1 MLFSGGAFFLYVTA
15 SLFACTL
22 LVSACT
28 LATSR
33 SWFHLWSWRATRPCG
48 LRQSAS
54 TKYES
59 PSARIQSWRC
69 APRAWVHRQKHC
81 GSVTLLRFCVVT
93 GKATIFR
100 IFFIYS
106 FSLHYCCQS
115 AMIIETK
122 SRCLGVKPF
131 VDLCL
136 CVDWRLQ
143 RLRLGLFDK
152 SSPWFQLNSINM
164 KM

>member
-33 SWFHLWSWRATRPCG
+33 SWFHLWSWRAMRPCG

-81 GSVTLLRFCVVT
+81 GSVTLFRFCVVT
-93 GKATIFR
+93 VKATNCS
-100 IFFIYS
+100 IFFS
-106 FSLHYCCQS
+106 FLHLLFFPTLLLPKCHDYWD
-115 AMIIETK
+115 
-122 SRCLGVKPF
+122 GVKVF
-131 VDLCL
+131 GDETLCRSVSL
-136 CVDWRLQ
+136 CWLASAALEIGIIWQ
-143 RLRLGLFDK
+143 IK
-152 SSPWFQLNSINM
+152 SVVSVKFY
-164 KM
+164 